1 MRTHRLV
8 AMLLA
13 GLVCSGC
20 SQVSANASAL
30 GSGSG
35 GSQTQQ
41 VSGGSQPKQVSSGGW
56 KDKAIDMVGGR
67 TIGAEHGAI
76 FYAFDTLAYPQESVD
91 LTARVQSA
99 KNLEMIPDVTVGFF
113 RGDEPVGSAVTGGDG
128 LATIQWTSPK
138 AGGYEFEARII
149 AAPGEELAELLE
161 ITPAPL
167 VVTAWPKDKAFVVVD
182 LDHTV
187 VDSSFFRVLFGGA
200 KPAADSVRVM
210 RRIAGRYGVIYLTH
224 RPDLMTR
231 NSKGWL
237 REHEYP
243 LGPLLVSELKEAF
256 GDSGKFKTA
265 KLAAVTEAF
274 PNAKIGIG
282 DKLSD
287 AQAYVDNGLVAY
299 LIPYYKEKP
308 ESMREMAR
316 DIRRLAGRGR
326 LNVVS
331 NWREIEAGI
340 FGGKKFSPEI
350 FADELSRRADELQ
363 ARQREKE
370 RAEKERDDKRD
381 DDDDDDEEEE
391 DD

>member
-1 MRTHRLV
+1 L
-8 AMLLA
+8 
-13 GLVCSGC
+13 
-20 SQVSANASAL
+20 
-30 GSGSG
+30 
-35 GSQTQQ
+35 
-41 VSGGSQPKQVSSGGW
+41 
-56 KDKAIDMVGGR
+56 I
-67 TIGAEHGAI
+67 
-76 FYAFDTLAYPQESVD
+76 
-91 LTARVQSA
+91 
-99 KNLEMIPDVTVGFF
+99 
-113 RGDEPVGSAVTGGDG
+113 GSAVTGEDG
-128 LATIQWTSPK
+128 LATIQWTPPK
-138 AGGYEFEARII
+138 AGGYEFDVRII
-149 AAPGEELAELLE
+149 AVPGEEFTELLE
-161 ITPAPL
+161 ITPGPL

-210 RRIAGRYGVIYLTH
+210 RRIAARFGIVYLTH

-287 AQAYVDNGLVAY
+287 AQAYVDNGLAAY
-299 LIPYYKEKP
+299 LIPHYKEKP
-308 ESMREMAR
+308 KSMREMAR
-316 DIRRLAGRGR
+316 DIRRLDGRGR

-340 FGGKKFSPEI
+340 FGGKKFPPKI
-350 FADELSRRADELQ
+350 FADELSRRADEIE

-370 RAEKERDDKRD
+370 ED
-381 DDDDDDEEEE
+381 DDEDDEEE